1 MLENIWRFWL
11 FPALVLN
18 EAKNGVVALSIRLRA
33 HSPFGECNWRRE
45 HAGLCPKIRWYLIVA
60 PESLQAP
67 DMRGQNLSRP
77 SSTISRVAE
86 PILNPKCPKN
96 RQDTVRTSKIGPLSL
111 DCPSLINCLKDG
123 QDVWPRI
130 IQCRHSSQNS
140 EIGTQ
145 SKAEKKEKEKYRSHG
160 VQWVCTGYRV
170 Y

>member
-1 MLENIWRFWL
+1 MNWLALIWDAGKYL
-11 FPALVLN
+11 LSALVLN

-33 HSPFGECNWRRE
+33 HTPFGECNWRRE

-86 PILNPKCPKN
+86 PMLNPKCPKI

-111 DCPSLINCLKDG
+111 DCPSLINCLKR
-123 QDVWPRI
+123 WTRRLTPYYSMPALFSKFRN
-130 IQCRHSSQNS
+130 RHSIKSR
-140 EIGTQ
+140 
-145 SKAEKKEKEKYRSHG
+145 KKRKRKRKI
-160 VQWVCTGYRV
+160 
-170 Y
+170 